1 MQNTVYAATRLDRLP
16 LSAFHWRLFFLIGT
30 GLFLDAFDVYLGGVV
45 TGTLLKSGWSTLELN
60 AWFTTLTFAGLT
72 VGAWC
77 AGVLGDR
84 FGRRFSYQ
92 LNLLIFGGASIAAT
106 FAPSM
111 YWLIA
116 LRFIM
121 GIGMGAE
128 IVVSYGMLSEFV
140 PPRYRGRLLAALS
153 LFANSAVFVASLASL
168 WIIPAFG
175 WRYMFAVTGV
185 AAGIVWLMRK
195 KMPESP
201 RWLVSQGRFDE
212 AQAVLEA
219 IESSVA
225 RKHAL
230 PDYLREDPVQPE
242 AVPLGVLFRTPVVWR
257 TIVGSLIMV
266 TIGYSIYGLI
276 NWLPSFFVHQGFNIV
291 KSLTYSTV
299 MSLGAPAGTIIGI
312 FVADRLGRRP
322 AIIGAALATAV
333 IGLAYQHT
341 TSSTALL
348 FAGFCL
354 VAGIYVLVAVGQGA
368 YVPELFAT
376 PYRLRGSGI
385 CGTAGRAASALCQF
399 FVLWLF
405 TVGGVNMVVGSVVG
419 IQLLLAVMVWLLKIE
434 TSGLRLEET
443 VGDGGSFGAQDQQ
456 GAVNVSH

>member
-16 LSAFHWRLFFLIGT
+16 LSPFHWRLFFLIGA

-45 TGTLLKSGWSTLELN
+45 SGALLKSGWSTLELN

-92 LNLLIFGGASIAAT
+92 LNLVIFGGASIAAT

-116 LRFIM
+116 LRFVM

-128 IVVSYGMLSEFV
+128 IVISYGMLSEFV

-175 WRYMFAVTGV
+175 WRYLFAISGV
-185 AAGIVWLMRK
+185 AAMIVWVMRK

-212 AQAVLEA
+212 AEAVLGM
-219 IESSVA
+219 IETSVA
-225 RKHAL
+225 RKHVL
-230 PDYLREDPVQPE
+230 PDYLREDPVQAE
-242 AVPLGVLFRTPVVWR
+242 IVPLGVLFRTPVLWR
-257 TIVGSLIMV
+257 SLVGSLIMV

-312 FVADRLGRRP
+312 FIADRLGRRP
-322 AIIGAALATAV
+322 AIIGATLATAV
-333 IGLAYQHT
+333 IGLAYQHAN
-341 TSSTALL
+341 SSTMLL

-376 PYRLRGSGI
+376 SYRLRGSGV

-405 TVGGVNMVVGSVVG
+405 TVGGVNMVVGSVVA
-419 IQLLLAVMVWLLKIE
+419 IQLLLALAVWLLKIE
-434 TSGLRLEET
+434 TSGLRLEQT
-443 VGDGGSFGAQDQQ
+443 VDDGTAIGTQERHRIVDVG
-456 GAVNVSH
+456 H

>member
-1 MQNTVYAATRLDRLP
+1 MRNTVYAATRLDRLP
-16 LSAFHWRLFFLIGT
+16 LSTFHWRLFFLIGT

-111 YWLIA
+111 YWLIG

-128 IVVSYGMLSEFV
+128 IAVSYGMLSEFV

-225 RKHAL
+225 RKHVL

-333 IGLAYQHT
+333 IGLAYQHA

-443 VGDGGSFGAQDQQ
+443 VGDGASFGAQDRQ
-456 GAVNVSH
+456 GAVDVSH